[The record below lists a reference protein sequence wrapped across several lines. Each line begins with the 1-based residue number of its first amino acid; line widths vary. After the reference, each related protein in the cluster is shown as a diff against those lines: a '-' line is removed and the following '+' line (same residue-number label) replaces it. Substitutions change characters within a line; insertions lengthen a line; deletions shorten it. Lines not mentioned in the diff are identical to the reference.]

1 VSTTNSRSPISN
13 PSASPQQSGKSG
25 KKRWFWLGLGLC
37 GVAALSA
44 SAGAL
49 LAVAI
54 AGTPLMQTELTPE
67 EAEVFNQ
74 GDISTGMNFRL
85 PQLTRP
91 VNILVLGVKVL
102 ASDVDNPPPESQG
115 LGYHATINS
124 LKGLT
129 DSMLLLRFNPANRQ
143 LVVLSLP
150 RDTRTY
156 VDGAGLTKINEAN
169 VLGGPALAARSTS
182 DLLGGVGIDRYI
194 RINVLGVEKLID
206 ALGGITVYVPQDMK
220 YQDDSQHLY
229 INLKQGEQRLNGAQ
243 AVQFLRFRYDA
254 YGDIGRVQRQQMF
267 LRAMR
272 EQALKPATIAR
283 LPQILS
289 VVQSNLDTNLTVEEL
304 IALAG
309 FASQIDR
316 SQMQMLMLPGTFSG
330 GEFEASYWLPNQP
343 QIETM
348 VQQYF
353 GLTAPAFA
361 SADGSDHITIAIQDS
376 TNQAEAVEKLIH
388 SLGSVGYSDIFID
401 QPWDEPLAVTR
412 IIAQH
417 GDAEKA
423 KAIQASLG
431 FGEVL
436 VESTGSLDSDITIR
450 LGQDA
455 IAATSSAV
463 GAAAVESIDPPVEPS
478 TSEATE
484 VPSVSPSEVPPEATE
499 TPEAPEAHRIEAT
512 RLSAPQ
518 PAASTDPAVL
528 VSPLPA
534 SEQPTPAPAVDQSQ
548 IPDLPASPETD
559 PSETDPPGNPEAPV
573 PQ

>member
-1 VSTTNSRSPISN
+1 MSTTNSRSSFSS
-13 PSASPQQSGKSG
+13 PSASPPRSSRSRKW
-25 KKRWFWLGLGLC
+25 RWLGLGLGLC

-54 AGTPLMQTELTPE
+54 AGTPLMQTELTAE
-67 EAEVFNQ
+67 ESEVFNKK
-74 GDISTGMNFRL
+74 DISTGMNFRL

-102 ASDVDNPPPESQG
+102 ATDVDDPPPEAQG

-129 DSMLLLRFNPANRQ
+129 DSMLLLRFNPANQQ
-143 LVVLSLP
+143 LVVLSVP

-156 VDGAGLTKINEAN
+156 IDGAGVTKINEAN

-182 DLLGGVGIDRYI
+182 DLLGGVGIDRYV

-229 INLKQGEQRLNGAQ
+229 INLKQGKQHLNGAQ

-272 EQALKPATIAR
+272 EQALKPSTLAR

-289 VVQSNLDTNLTVEEL
+289 VVQSNLDTNLSVEEL

-316 SQMQMLMLPGTFSG
+316 SNMQMLMLPGSFSG
-330 GEFEASYWLPNQP
+330 SEFAASYWLPNQA
-343 QIETM
+343 QIESM
-348 VQQYF
+348 VRQYF
-353 GLTAPAFA
+353 GVAVANFAPPEA
-361 SADGSDHITIAIQDS
+361 SDHLTIAIQDS
-376 TNQAEAVEKLIH
+376 TNEAGVVEKLIN
-388 SLGSVGYSDIFID
+388 SLGSQGYGDIFVD
-401 QPWDEPLAVTR
+401 QPWTEPLAVTR
-412 IIAQH
+412 IIAQQ
-417 GDAEKA
+417 GDADKA
-423 KAIQASLG
+423 HAIQQSLG
-431 FGEVL
+431 YGEVL

-450 LGQDA
+450 LGNDA
-455 IAATSSAV
+455 LAV
-463 GAAAVESIDPPVEPS
+463 TEPPTAPVPAPANELGIPEPEP
-478 TSEATE
+478 T
-484 VPSVSPSEVPPEATE
+484 
-499 TPEAPEAHRIEAT
+499 
-512 RLSAPQ
+512 
-518 PAASTDPAVL
+518 
-528 VSPLPA
+528 PLPA
-534 SEQPTPAPAVDQSQ
+534 SSPETPAAFDEAPIAPSPASAGPVPIDAVESTLPPPQPAVPEFPAADSPAP
-548 IPDLPASPETD
+548 IPTASPELQS
-559 PSETDPPGNPEAPV
+559 SESEPLPMA
-573 PQ
+573 Q